1 MAGLSSSPNRR
12 AYGIAALLAAVL
24 LWGSTFIITKL
35 ILQSIGPFAL
45 TFLRFFIGFL
55 GLLPFALRQG
65 FRPRLIFQPAFL
77 LFGLTGIAL
86 FYSLQNLGLVYTSA
100 GNASL
105 IESSIPAVTAL
116 LSVWFLRERLPVWRW
131 MGIGLSIAGVVLV
144 SSSSPLGAGSL
155 LGDALVFGAVLAF
168 AVYTIQGRRLVL
180 DHPPVVTTTASFGAG
195 LLFLLPGLLWE
206 STAAGLPHLG
216 ISGWAV
222 LLYLGLGTSA
232 LPMFLWNY
240 SLQSLNASEA
250 ALYTS
255 LVPVA
260 GLAFAV
266 LFGEGVRLLQLL
278 GGAMA
283 IAGVWLGHHS
293 ASAVHSLQSDASSLQ
308 AAVRNERTL

>member
-1 MAGLSSSPNRR
+1 
-12 AYGIAALLAAVL
+12 
-24 LWGSTFIITKL
+24 
-35 ILQSIGPFAL
+35 
-45 TFLRFFIGFL
+45 
-55 GLLPFALRQG
+55 
-65 FRPRLIFQPAFL
+65 
-77 LFGLTGIAL
+77 
-86 FYSLQNLGLVYTSA
+86 
-100 GNASL
+100 
-105 IESSIPAVTAL
+105 
-116 LSVWFLRERLPVWRW
+116 
-131 MGIGLSIAGVVLV
+131 
-144 SSSSPLGAGSL
+144 
-155 LGDALVFGAVLAF
+155 
-168 AVYTIQGRRLVL
+168 
-180 DHPPVVTTTASFGAG
+180 VVTTTASFGAG

-216 ISGWAV
+216 IPGWAV

-266 LFGEGVRLLQLL
+266 LFGESVRPLQLL

-293 ASAVHSLQSDASSLQ
+293 ASAVHSPQPDASSLQ